1 MREQDERKAWLL
13 FMRFHTALL
22 HGNMQ
27 SEGRTGAT
35 VTPIYQSSAFEHESA
50 EKLEKIFH
58 NQAAGFAY
66 TRIDNPTVEA
76 FEQRITRLEGGISTV
91 ACASGMAA
99 IFNAVMNVM
108 RSGDEL
114 VASSSLY
121 GGTIDLFRDLES
133 YGIITRY
140 VTEVTPETLAAQIT
154 DRTKLI
160 FAETIGNPKLNVLD
174 IKAIADF
181 AHEKGIPFL
190 VDNTVATPYLC
201 RPLELGADIVI
212 ESSSK
217 YINGSGNSISG
228 LIIDGGK
235 FKWDA
240 EKYPDMKPYLKMGP
254 FAYTAKLRNALFRDT
269 GACLAPM
276 NAFLNSIGLETL
288 GLRMERAC
296 YNAKR
301 LAEWMRQ
308 SGLVDA
314 VSYPG
319 LTDNPFY
326 ELATSQFEGKG
337 YGAMVTVRVGSK
349 ERAFQVIN
357 SLKYPLKVSNI
368 GDSKTL
374 VIHPD
379 STLFCHS
386 NEEEKRAAGVYP
398 DMIRISVGFEDIED
412 LVEDFEQALKCE

>member
-1 MREQDERKAWLL
+1 MQDKRKAWLV
-13 FMRFHTALL
+13 FMRFDTALL

-66 TRIDNPTVEA
+66 TRIDNPTVEV

-99 IFNAVMNVM
+99 IFNAVMNVV

-114 VASSSLY
+114 IASATLY

-133 YGIITRY
+133 YGIVTKY
-140 VTEVTPETLAAQIT
+140 VTEISPETVAEQIT
-154 DRTKLI
+154 EKTKLI

-174 IKAIADF
+174 IRAIASL
-181 AHEKGIPFL
+181 AHEKGILFI

-201 RPLELGADIVI
+201 RPLELGADVVI

-217 YINGSGNSISG
+217 YINGNGNSISG
-228 LIIDGGK
+228 VIVDGGK
-235 FKWDA
+235 FKWDT
-240 EKYPDMKPYLKMGP
+240 EKYPDMKPYVKMGP

-276 NAFLNSIGLETL
+276 NAFLNNVGLETL

-301 LAEWMRQ
+301 LAEWMKE

-319 LTDNPFY
+319 LPDSPSY
-326 ELATSQFEGKG
+326 QLAESQFGGKG
-337 YGAMVTVRVGSK
+337 YGAMVTIRVGSK

-357 SLKYPLKVSNI
+357 SLKYALKVSNI

-386 NEEEKRAAGVYP
+386 NEEEKLAAGVYC
-398 DMIRISVGFEDIED
+398 DMIRISVGIEDIED
-412 LVEDFEQALKCE
+412 LIEDFEQALKM